1 MKIIIDRFE
10 GDLVVAEL
18 QNKQMINIPKAIIPP
33 EAVEGDVIS
42 IEIEKEETEVRE
54 NYIKGLMDDLWEDN

>member
-10 GDLVVAEL
+10 GDFAIVEL
-18 QNKQMINIPKAIIPP
+18 QNKKMVNIPKAIIPP

-42 IEIEKEETEVRE
+42 IEINREETDERKSK
-54 NYIKGLMDDLWEDN
+54 IKNLMYDLWED

>member
-10 GDLVVAEL
+10 GDFAVLEL
-18 QNKQMINIPKAIIPP
+18 QNKEMVNIPKVIIPP

-42 IEIEKEETEVRE
+42 IEINREETVKRK
-54 NYIKGLMDDLWEDN
+54 NNIKNLMNDLWED